1 MNILKKQ
8 PVTPASNNTFKA
20 TITEVKISS
29 HIVSPFYFS
38 MLSFYHKTK
47 GNINHYEKFCFS
59 LLGVTTVLLARQA
72 ADFMYRSFLLY
83 SIP

>member
-38 MLSFYHKTK
+38 MLSFYHKTQ
-47 GNINHYEKFCFS
+47 GNINLFEKFNLIRTS
-59 LLGVTTVLLARQA
+59 PPYNTPV
-72 ADFMYRSFLLY
+72 S
-83 SIP
+83 SISD